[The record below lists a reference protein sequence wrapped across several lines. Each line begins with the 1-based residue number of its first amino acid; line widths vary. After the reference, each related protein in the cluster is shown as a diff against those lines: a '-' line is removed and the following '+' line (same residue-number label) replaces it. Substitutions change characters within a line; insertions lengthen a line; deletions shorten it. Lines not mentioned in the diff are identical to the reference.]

1 MIVQSHPG
9 CHLSVKSK
17 ASDWLYRVVFLWAS
31 VWSRAQS
38 QLWMVLMHKCLPSA
52 SPNIYVMAKPSQ
64 LQPLHLWL
72 ILLKHECLWVIS
84 IILDCCSGLRF
95 WILHQNMLVDHWDWK
110 SWFLFGDSHAGD
122 RCLDCF
128 FVLARV
134 VGKDWT
140 RSVSTWMSSSCGDK
154 GILNRQQ
161 SCGMTGRT
169 HGEKNSFTKGM
180 VMPWWEVSCPQPRL
194 GKRRKKLWLSEPEKD
209 LEQEKKRLLP
219 AKTWKQALLFCRN
232 PMTLKHYILLD

>member
-1 MIVQSHPG
+1 MGSGFEFSTKI
-9 CHLSVKSK
+9 
-17 ASDWLYRVVFLWAS
+17 
-31 VWSRAQS
+31 
-38 QLWMVLMHKCLPSA
+38 
-52 SPNIYVMAKPSQ
+52 
-64 LQPLHLWL
+64 
-72 ILLKHECLWVIS
+72 CLWTTETGRADFSSETVMQEI
-84 IILDCCSGLRF
+84 
-95 WILHQNMLVDHWDWK
+95 
-110 SWFLFGDSHAGD
+110 D
-122 RCLDCF
+122 RCLDCL